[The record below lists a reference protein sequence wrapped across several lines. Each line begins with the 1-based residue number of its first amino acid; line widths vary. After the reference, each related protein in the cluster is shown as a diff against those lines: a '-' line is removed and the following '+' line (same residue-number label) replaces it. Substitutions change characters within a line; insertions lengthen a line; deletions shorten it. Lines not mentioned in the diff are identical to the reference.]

1 MFNNMSEW
9 IYEHYM
15 IDTETTIMIDECF
28 SALCSFVSRIDV
40 KMETCILEKCCEPS
54 HPFISRWNDVNG
66 WPPAYQALSGVLVVP
81 LKS

>member
-15 IDTETTIMIDECF
+15 IDTETTIMIDEC
-28 SALCSFVSRIDV
+28 SRIDV
-40 KMETCILEKCCEPS
+40 KMETCILENCCEPS
-54 HPFISRWNDVNG
+54 HPFRSRWNDVNG
-66 WPPAYQALSGVLVVP
+66 WTPAYQALSGVLVVP